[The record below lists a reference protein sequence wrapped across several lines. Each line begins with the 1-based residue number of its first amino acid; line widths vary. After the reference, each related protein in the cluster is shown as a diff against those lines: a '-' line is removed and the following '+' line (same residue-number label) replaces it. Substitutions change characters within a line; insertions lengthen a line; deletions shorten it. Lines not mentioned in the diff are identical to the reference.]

1 MNPILESF
9 LSLLIPAV
17 ILLHLAWAPYTKV
30 EESFNIQAVH
40 DILVHGVPTE
50 NASDFFAEHYDH
62 VSFPGSVPRTFA
74 GALVLAGLSR
84 PFVTWLSSPP
94 QVQLLVRAIL
104 GLLNAF
110 ALLSFRRA
118 VWKVFG
124 KAASNWFV
132 LFQATQF
139 HLMYYASRTLP
150 NMYAFAMSTLALSFY
165 LQSLVTPNGV
175 LATKRLRLCFYLLT
189 IAGIVFRS
197 ELALFL
203 ICLVLHQL
211 LQRVPTSGLFPF
223 LNFVIPSGLAGAF
236 IGLLITVPI
245 DTYFWR
251 TYPRPLW
258 PEWSAFAY
266 NTLQG
271 HASDW
276 GTSPAHYYFLS
287 ALPKLLLNP
296 LTYALLLPLSLLNAA
311 TRGPAAAL
319 LGPCFAFITIYS
331 ALPHKE
337 WRFVIYVVPALTACA
352 AASAGWISTRYA
364 KARAYRIASW
374 ALLASV
380 ALSGVVSAALLA
392 ISAQNYPGGAALV
405 RLHGIVAMQ
414 EDAGG
419 NAVELRPRVRVHLD
433 NLACQTGVTHFLE
446 KGGPGLLLL
455 PDESDGGEN
464 AQQQPERGGEWA
476 LRADGGIDYV
486 PYTDAEKARRAEERQ
501 QSSSLSSADRWVYD
515 KTDDPDALL
524 DPAFWQGFDFALA
537 ERPEKVI
544 GKWEVVDVVYAYGGI
559 RIVRPGEKLGEVLGG
574 VEEGLAPRSESLRRL
589 VLGVDERKT
598 GWVWGALEDLVR
610 EKVMRGWWVGV
621 RLEPKIRILKRLAGV

>member
-40 DILVHGVPTE
+40 DILVHGIPTE
-50 NASDFFAEHYDH
+50 NASEFLAQHYDH
-62 VSFPGSVPRTFA
+62 VSFPGSVPRTFS

-84 PFVTWLSSPP
+84 PFVPWLSSPP

-110 ALLSFRRA
+110 ALLSFRRV

-139 HLMYYASRTLP
+139 HLMFYASRTLP
-150 NMYAFAMSTLALSFY
+150 NMFAFAMSTFALSFY
-165 LQSLVTPNGV
+165 LKSLTNPNW
-175 LATKRLRLCFYLLT
+175 LFSAKQLRLCFYLLT

-197 ELALFL
+197 ELAILL
-203 ICLVLHQL
+203 GCLVLHQL
-211 LQRVPTSGLFPF
+211 LQRVPSTGLLPF
-223 LNFVIPSGLAGAF
+223 LRFVIPSGIAGAV

-245 DTYFWR
+245 DTFFWR
-251 TYPRPLW
+251 TYPNPLW
-258 PEWSAFAY
+258 PEWSAFAF
-266 NTLQG
+266 NTLHG

-276 GTSPAHYYFLS
+276 GTSPFHYYFLS
-287 ALPKLLLNP
+287 ALPKLLMNP
-296 LTYALLLPLSLLNAA
+296 LTYTILIPLSVLNAA
-311 TRGPAAAL
+311 TRGPCTAL
-319 LGPCFAFITIYS
+319 LAPCLSFVAIYS
-331 ALPHKE
+331 LLPHKE
-337 WRFVIYVVPALTACA
+337 WRFIIYVVPALTACA
-352 AASAGWISTRYA
+352 AASAGWISTRYT
-364 KARAYRIASW
+364 KAAAYRVATW

-380 ALSGVVSAALLA
+380 ALSAAASAALLA

-405 RLHGIVAMQ
+405 TLHNRVAVD
-414 EDAGG
+414 EFFGG
-419 NAVELRPRVRVHLD
+419 APLAPRFSVHLD

-446 KGGPGLLLL
+446 KGGPRLLQHASS
-455 PDESDGGEN
+455 SDDDSGKKH
-464 AQQQPERGGEWA
+464 QRDGEWA
-476 LRADGGIDYV
+476 LRADGGIDWI
-486 PYTDAEKARRAEERQ
+486 PYSDEEKAQKAKEA
-501 QSSSLSSADRWVYD
+501 SLSSSERWVYD

-524 DPAFWQGFDFALA
+524 DPAFWNRFEFALM
-537 ERPEKVI
+537 ERPEKAI
-544 GKWEVVDVVYAYGGI
+544 GKWEVVDVIYGFGGI
-559 RIVRPGEKLGEVLGG
+559 KIVRPGEVLGTVLGG
-574 VEEGLAPRSESLRRL
+574 VEEGLGPRSESLRRL

-598 GWVWGALEDLVR
+598 GWVWGALEDWVR

-621 RLEPKIRILKRLAGV
+621 RMEPKIRILKRLPVV